1 MLSFGRKG
9 VKHIKKVGILI
20 LALICAGLIVNGI
33 VCKSPYNMLRNV
45 SEDQIVV
52 AQVFVRE
59 QGRQPDVT
67 LSQDDQDAVCQLLSN
82 IKRSDVKRIWAGSAS
97 AAASERG
104 IYLRLQDGSEILL
117 KSTDIAGQYEI
128 SFDWNTSRN
137 YKGRYGVMLPDAQ
150 ILMERHIAEGNMT

>member
-67 LSQDDQDAVCQLLSN
+67 LSQDDQDAVCQLL
-82 IKRSDVKRIWAGSAS
+82 
-97 AAASERG
+97 
-104 IYLRLQDGSEILL
+104 
-117 KSTDIAGQYEI
+117 
-128 SFDWNTSRN
+128 
-137 YKGRYGVMLPDAQ
+137 
-150 ILMERHIAEGNMT
+150 